1 MRFANWEKAAKYCE
15 DTYGIWVDWKEGF
28 FHCPEC
34 DEPIYMCDWDP
45 ESTADW
51 SLCPICEFNF
61 YD

>member
-15 DTYGIWVDWKEGF
+15 DTYGIWVDWEEGF

-34 DEPIYMCDWDP
+34 DEMLLKEDWETHNWEMCP
-45 ESTADW
+45 V
-51 SLCPICEFNF
+51 CEFNF

>member
-15 DTYGIWVDWKEGF
+15 DTYGIWVDWG
-28 FHCPEC
+28 PEF
-34 DEPIYMCDWDP
+34 
-45 ESTADW
+45 TADQ